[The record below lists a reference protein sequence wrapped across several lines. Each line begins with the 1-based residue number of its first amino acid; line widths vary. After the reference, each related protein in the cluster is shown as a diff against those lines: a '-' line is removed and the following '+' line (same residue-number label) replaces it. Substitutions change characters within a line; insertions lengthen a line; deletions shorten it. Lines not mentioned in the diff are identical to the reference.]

1 MWSPSDLS
9 IKENIPHPYL
19 TCDEQSNIELQRNA
33 AYTTIGNKVKLQRNA
48 AYTTI
53 ELQRNAAYTT
63 IELQRNA
70 AYTTIIGNTV
80 EHHEV
85 ESY

>member
-1 MWSPSDLS
+1 MWPPSDLS

-19 TCDEQSNIELQRNA
+19 TCGEQSNIELQRNA
-33 AYTTIGNKVKLQRNA
+33 AYTTIIGNKVELQRNT

-63 IELQRNA
+63 S
-70 AYTTIIGNTV
+70 IGNTV
-80 EHHEV
+80 EHREV